1 MDWSTLFPEK
11 PVEAKV
17 EFADVGCG
25 YGGLLVA
32 LAPIFPDKYMLGM
45 EIRIKVSEYV
55 QKRIEALRA
64 NGKSADDAHYQNI
77 AVLRSNAMKFLPNM
91 FEKGQLSKMFFLFPD
106 PHFKKKKHKARIISS
121 TLLSEYAYALRP
133 DGMLYTVTDVP
144 DLHEWMKSHLD
155 EHVLFERI
163 PDKDLVDDPIIK
175 CVMTRTEEGLKVE
188 REGRD
193 KYLAVYR
200 RIKHEGEQ

>member
-1 MDWSTLFPEK
+1 MDWTGLYPKK
-11 PVEAKV
+11 PSDTKV

-25 YGGLLVA
+25 YGGLLVS

-64 NGKSADDAHYQNI
+64 NADASTSAHYQNI
-77 AVLRSNAMKFLPNM
+77 AILRSNAMKFLPNL

-106 PHFKKKKHKARIISS
+106 PHFKKKKHKARIISP

-133 DGMLYTVTDVP
+133 DGILYTVTDVL
-144 DLHEWMKSHLD
+144 DLHEWMKGHLD
-155 EHVLFERI
+155 AHELFERI
-163 PDKDLVDDPIIK
+163 PDEDLADDPVIP
-175 CVMTRTEEGLKVE
+175 CVMNRTEEGQKVQ
-188 REGRD
+188 RGGGS

-200 RIKHEGEQ
+200 RIKHELEK